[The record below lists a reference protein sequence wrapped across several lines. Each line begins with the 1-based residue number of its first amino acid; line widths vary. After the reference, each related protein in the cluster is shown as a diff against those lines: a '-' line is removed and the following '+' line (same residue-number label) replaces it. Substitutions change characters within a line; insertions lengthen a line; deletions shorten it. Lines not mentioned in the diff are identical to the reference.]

1 LLYGHFDNIGSTVQ
15 VTPCNLLHKHF
26 ATDAFR
32 KWTTFII
39 INKMNFNTGLLCDSV
54 QFFVAVPFLI
64 VFLLFNGIVP
74 WCRPTPRCFSSSMLC
89 SMLSSSSMR
98 CCPTLLMLALG
109 FPTSSIEDY
118 TFDALLPRNNRY
130 LMSRLSLQ
138 VPVTSCIVDSAA
150 IYIMVFKMRNTIC
163 PPPPQLSLHKL
174 AALTSNS
181 NGTRSV
187 YNRKNPKSSLYR
199 VL

>member
-1 LLYGHFDNIGSTVQ
+1 
-15 VTPCNLLHKHF
+15 
-26 ATDAFR
+26 
-32 KWTTFII
+32 
-39 INKMNFNTGLLCDSV
+39 
-54 QFFVAVPFLI
+54 
-64 VFLLFNGIVP
+64 
-74 WCRPTPRCFSSSMLC
+74 
-89 SMLSSSSMR
+89 
-98 CCPTLLMLALG
+98 MLALG

-163 PPPPQLSLHKL
+163 PPPPQLSLHKI

-199 VL
+199 VLWDVYAGTGTHWSSSASSMISFFREFFHPGSRILRP